1 MNEWV
6 NKAFSLDIDYNN
18 HIINHVLFYNINLCI
33 WFTTFH
39 IAYPVLYSVLMI
51 DNELLKG
58 NQYWKSHKTYIKCR
72 SWYVNSICTE
82 RTTATAVD
90 SSLQLHRP
98 AAALLYCSAAENSA
112 DGQHWRSTRRHFS
125 SYLKAKPQGL
135 SDLPPFKA
143 PNGGG
148 MAHGDPLSTKGH
160 CPTVI
165 LGQHHLRDSW
175 TAEPHG
181 NSREQQQQ
189 LLQRWED

>member
-1 MNEWV
+1 MYMIYYI
-6 NKAFSLDIDYNN
+6 SHL
-18 HIINHVLFYNINLCI
+18 
-33 WFTTFH
+33 
-39 IAYPVLYSVLMI
+39 YPVMYLGWWLILNYWKEI
-51 DNELLKG
+51 K
-58 NQYWKSHKTYIKCR
+58 YWKSHETYIKCR

-125 SYLKAKPQGL
+125 SNLKAKPLGL

-165 LGQHHLRDSW
+165 LGPHHLRDSW
-175 TAEPHG
+175 TAEPQG
-181 NSREQQQQ
+181 NSKEQQQQQQQ
-189 LLQRWED
+189 LLQRRED